1 MGSAVA
7 PKPLL
12 LRDGRAAV
20 AGWSL
25 DPAMRHLNH
34 GSFGAV
40 PLAAQRE
47 QQRLRAE
54 MERSPVVWFP
64 GLPGRVAAARA
75 RIAEFLRV
83 PAEFTALVPNA
94 SAGASVV
101 YGCLPMRDGGEV
113 LVTDH
118 GYGAVTMGAARLAR
132 RWNGR
137 LRTAHVPLGA
147 GPEEAAAAVL
157 SRVGERT
164 SLIVLDRIT
173 SATARYLPV
182 DLIGRAAR
190 ERCIPL
196 LVDAAHVP
204 GLDDDPLAGA
214 DCDAWVG
221 NLHKFGCAPRGT
233 AALVAR
239 GELRHSL
246 YPLID
251 SWGGADPFPERFDSQ
266 GTLDATGPL
275 AAPAAL
281 DFVADQ
287 WGWAEARRYM
297 TELADYAEELIGE
310 AMTAATGEPARA
322 EVGMPVNA
330 LRLVALP
337 AGLGRTRLEADALR
351 DRLAAEFGVEAA
363 FTSFD
368 GTGYFRLSTHV
379 YNTPA
384 DYEYFAER
392 CVPLLADWARGQ
404 RS

>member
-7 PKPLL
+7 PEPLL
-12 LRDGRAAV
+12 LRDGRPAV

-47 QQRLRAE
+47 QQRLREE

-64 GLPGRVAAARA
+64 ALPGRVAAARS

-94 SAGASVV
+94 SAGASAV
-101 YGCLPMRDGGEV
+101 YGSLPPRDGGEV

-118 GYGAVTMGAARLAR
+118 GYGAVSMGAARLAR

-157 SRVGERT
+157 DRVGERT

-190 ERCIPL
+190 ERGIPL

-204 GLDDDPLAGA
+204 GLDEDPLAGA

-239 GELRHSL
+239 GELRHAL

-251 SWGGADPFPERFDSQ
+251 SWGGEDPFPERFDSQ

-281 DFVADQ
+281 DFVAEQ

-297 TELADYAEELIGE
+297 AELADYAEELIGG

-322 EVGMPVNA
+322 DVGMPVNA

-392 CVPLLADWARGQ
+392 CVPLLADWARG
-404 RS
+404 RRD